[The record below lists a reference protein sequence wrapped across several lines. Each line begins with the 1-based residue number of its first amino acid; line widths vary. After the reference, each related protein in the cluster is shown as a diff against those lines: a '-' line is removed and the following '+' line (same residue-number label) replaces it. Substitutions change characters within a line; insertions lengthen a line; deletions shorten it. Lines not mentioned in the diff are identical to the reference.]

1 MEDIK
6 KRKERNDKGKGQNG
20 NEKKKDEC
28 EKILDNVVKELV
40 EQMKEAPDKQVDEFT
55 RAFAPFHTSNG
66 LNNLA
71 LENSLSNCREVCEER
86 CFKFVNSQN
95 EMVEEIDEYHANLPR
110 GNEFRNQISQL
121 KQKTFTADELKT
133 LIEVEEKRITHS
145 KKLIDFY
152 NYKLNEFDYFAQA
165 WSIVLDECEQR
176 SKKSFQKKKVQVLSQ
191 DPDL

>member
-1 MEDIK
+1 MEDK
-6 KRKERNDKGKGQNG
+6 KRKERADKGKGQNG

-28 EKILDNVVKELV
+28 EKILESIVKELV
-40 EQMKEAPDKQVDEFT
+40 EQMNSAPDKQVDEFT
-55 RAFAPFHTSNG
+55 TAFNPFHTSNG
-66 LNNLA
+66 LNNSV
-71 LENSLSNCREVCEER
+71 LENSLSNCREVCEEK
-86 CFKFVNSQN
+86 CMKFVNSQN
-95 EMVEEIDEYHANLPR
+95 DIVEEIDEYHANLPR
-110 GNEFRNQISQL
+110 GHEFRNQISQL

-191 DPDL
+191 DF

>member
-6 KRKERNDKGKGQNG
+6 KRKEKNDKGKGQNG

-86 CFKFVNSQN
+86 CLLSAGLTQLTIVNN
-95 EMVEEIDEYHANLPR
+95 IYYILNGMRYF
-110 GNEFRNQISQL
+110 FRI
-121 KQKTFTADELKT
+121 
-133 LIEVEEKRITHS
+133 
-145 KKLIDFY
+145 
-152 NYKLNEFDYFAQA
+152 YFNG
-165 WSIVLDECEQR
+165 
-176 SKKSFQKKKVQVLSQ
+176 LS
-191 DPDL
+191 